1 MARKKSATA
10 RRREGMM
17 GGTPT
22 RALVMPLA
30 LSPDQHAMYSQ
41 LADLYNRVWGSA
53 VSWYDAN
60 RTVNAVAA
68 HKALYAGLRGRFPQL
83 PSQFVCNALRDAAG
97 AVRSWNSNHPRR
109 RWSLRASRKRPT
121 VRFDLRTMGLRG
133 NLLTLSSMHGRKRQ
147 RFLLP
152 PIPAWFDERY
162 PERRLQAAALV
173 LDPND
178 LVTRLTLTF
187 RIPKAEPVEGRVLGV
202 DLGMHALY
210 KDSEGGEYRYPRV
223 QRVRRRYAYDRRTL
237 QEKGT
242 RSAHRRLK
250 AMGRREERFIRDVD
264 HCAAKRLA
272 DTPGIGVMA
281 FEDLA
286 RIRRLARKGTRTGRR
301 RRNMLNQWPFSQL
314 QEFTAYKAAAKGI
327 RVVMV
332 DPAYTSQRCNR
343 CGYVDKGNRDRARFD
358 CLNCGHSDDADHNA
372 ALNIRDRAI
381 QSLGQTQ
388 RPGCGQ
394 PPMMDGA
401 PTMAS
406 LGGES
411 RESRPRPS
419 RDARRRGS

>member
-1 MARKKSATA
+1 MADN
-10 RRREGMM
+10 
-17 GGTPT
+17 TPT
-22 RALVMPLA
+22 RALVLPLA
-30 LSPDQHAMYSQ
+30 LSPDQHAMYSR

-53 VSWYDAN
+53 VSWCDAN
-60 RTVNAVAA
+60 HSVNAVAA
-68 HKALYAGLRGRFPQL
+68 QKALYYSLRARFPQL
-83 PSQFVCNALRDAAG
+83 PAQFVCNALRDAAG
-97 AVRSWNSNHPRR
+97 AVRSWNSNHPKR
-109 RWSLRASRKRPT
+109 RWSLRASRRKPT

-133 NLLTLSSMHGRKRQ
+133 NLLTLSSMHGQKRQ

-162 PERRLQAAALV
+162 PERRLQTAALV
-173 LDPND
+173 LDPNG

-264 HCAAKRLA
+264 HRAAKRLA
-272 DTPGIGVMA
+272 DTPGIGVIA

-286 RIRRLARKGTRTGRR
+286 RIRRLARKGTRAGRR

-314 QEFTAYKAAAKGI
+314 QEFTSYKAAAKGI
-327 RVVMV
+327 QVVMV

-358 CLNCGHSDDADHNA
+358 CLRCGHSDDADHNA
-372 ALNIRDRAI
+372 VLNIRDRAI

-388 RPGCGQ
+388 GQ
-394 PPMMDGA
+394 GA
-401 PTMAS
+401 VNHP
-406 LGGES
+406 
-411 RESRPRPS
+411 
-419 RDARRRGS
+419 

>member
-17 GGTPT
+17 SGTPT

-30 LSPDQHAMYSQ
+30 LSPDQHAMYSR

-53 VSWYDAN
+53 VSWYDTH
-60 RTVNAVAA
+60 RTVNAVGA

-97 AVRSWNSNHPRR
+97 AVRSWNSNHPKR
-109 RWSLRASRKRPT
+109 RWSLRASRRKPT

-162 PERRLQAAALV
+162 PERRLQAVTLV

-178 LVTRLTLTF
+178 LVARLTLTF
-187 RIPKAEPVEGRVLGV
+187 RIPQAEPVEGGVLGV
-202 DLGMHALY
+202 DLGLHALY
-210 KDSEGGEYRYPRV
+210 KDSEGGEYRYPQV
-223 QRVRRRYAYDRRTL
+223 QRVRRRHAYDRRAL

-250 AMGRREERFIRDVD
+250 AMGGREERFIRDVD

-272 DTPGIGVMA
+272 DTPGIGVIA

-286 RIRRLARKGTRTGRR
+286 YIRR
-301 RRNMLNQWPFSQL
+301 
-314 QEFTAYKAAAKGI
+314 
-327 RVVMV
+327 
-332 DPAYTSQRCNR
+332 
-343 CGYVDKGNRDRARFD
+343 
-358 CLNCGHSDDADHNA
+358 
-372 ALNIRDRAI
+372 
-381 QSLGQTQ
+381 
-388 RPGCGQ
+388 
-394 PPMMDGA
+394 
-401 PTMAS
+401 
-406 LGGES
+406 
-411 RESRPRPS
+411 
-419 RDARRRGS
+419 

>member
-1 MARKKSATA
+1 
-10 RRREGMM
+10 M

-30 LSPDQHAMYSQ
+30 LSPDQHAMYSR
-41 LADLYNRVWGSA
+41 LADLYNRVWGST
-53 VSWYDAN
+53 VSWCDAN
-60 RTVNAVAA
+60 HSVNAVAA
-68 HKALYAGLRGRFPQL
+68 QKALYYSLRARFPQL
-83 PSQFVCNALRDAAG
+83 PAQFVCNALRDAAG
-97 AVRSWNSNHPRR
+97 AVRSWNSNHPKR
-109 RWSLRASRKRPT
+109 RWSLRASRRKPT

-133 NLLTLSSMHGRKRQ
+133 NLLTLSSMHGQKRQ

-152 PIPAWFDERY
+152 SIPAWFDERY
-162 PERRLQAAALV
+162 PRRRLQTAALV
-173 LDPND
+173 LDPNS
-178 LVTRLTLTF
+178 LEARLTLTF

-223 QRVRRRYAYDRRTL
+223 QRVKRRYAYDRRTL

-250 AMGRREERFIRDVD
+250 AIGKREERFIRDVD
-264 HCAAKRLA
+264 HRAAKRLA

-281 FEDLA
+281 FEDLSQ
-286 RIRRLARKGTRTGRR
+286 IRRLARKGTRAGRR

-314 QEFTAYKAAAKGI
+314 QEFTSYKAAAKGI
-327 RVVMV
+327 QVVMV

-358 CLNCGHSDDADHNA
+358 CLRCGHSDDADHNA
-372 ALNIRDRAI
+372 VLNIRDRAI

-388 RPGCGQ
+388 GQ
-394 PPMMDGA
+394 GA
-401 PTMAS
+401 VNHP
-406 LGGES
+406 
-411 RESRPRPS
+411 
-419 RDARRRGS
+419 